1 MVPDVSLGLCCC
13 TGWLLNSQL
22 GSGAG
27 FPRLLVCFPDGISHH
42 CGPWPGGSMSRG
54 WHPALCGDGELT
66 KVVAM
71 PKRAKGLEPSAT
83 CRADSKP

>member
-22 GSGAG
+22 GSRAG